1 MVVILGKKRW
11 EALPLHGTED
21 RWSVTCTKLIMVA
34 AVLYQEINSCLVESI
49 CQRNEELWIRN
60 HC

>member
-1 MVVILGKKRW
+1 MAVILGKKRW

-21 RWSVTCTKLIMVA
+21 STCTKLIMVA

-49 CQRNEELWIRN
+49 CQRYEELRIKN